1 MGRKEEIAELLSK
14 QTELKPKTILEGD
27 IEGLPEPLQRYFK
40 YSGVIGTR
48 PIKTVS
54 LKQKGY
60 FRMKEG
66 QKMMP
71 MIAEQYY
78 TTSPP
83 SFIWYGKITPLP
95 LFSVKARDR
104 LMDGKGS
111 MLIKLLGLFKV
122 GEASGAEMDQ
132 AALTRYLSEAI
143 WFPTALLNEYVRW
156 EPVDVNSARATIEYA
171 GIQSSGV
178 FHFDNEGKLK
188 TFMTERYQSEE
199 DKFTL
204 KPWSTPIQAYKEMNG
219 LNLPYKGDAVWHIDN
234 REFTYIEVEITEL
247 KYTF

>member
-1 MGRKEEIAELLSK
+1 MGRREEIAELYSRQK
-14 QTELKPKTILEGD
+14 ESKPKTIPED
-27 IEGLPEPLQRYFK
+27 DMQGLPEPVQRYFE
-40 YSGVIGTR
+40 YSGVIGMQT
-48 PIKTVS
+48 IKTVS

-78 TTSPP
+78 TTNPP

-111 MLIKLLGLFKV
+111 MLIKFLGLFKV
-122 GEASGAEMDQ
+122 GEASGAETDQ

-143 WFPTALLNEYVRW
+143 WFPTALLNEYIRW
-156 EPVDVNSARATIEYA
+156 TPVDANSAMATIEYA
-171 GIQSSGV
+171 GIQASGV
-178 FHFDNEGKLK
+178 FHFNNEGKL
-188 TFMTERYQSEE
+188 TNFTTERYQSEG
-199 DKFTL
+199 DKFLL
-204 KPWSTPIQAYKEMNG
+204 KPWSTPIQSYKKING
-219 LNLPYKGDAVWHIDN
+219 LNIPYKGDAVWHIDN
-234 REFTYIEVEITEL
+234 REFKYIEVEITKL

>member
-1 MGRKEEIAELLSK
+1 MGRREEIAELYSRQK
-14 QTELKPKTILEGD
+14 ESKPKTILEDD
-27 IEGLPEPLQRYFK
+27 IQGLPEPVQRYFE
-40 YSGVIGTR
+40 YSGVIGMQT
-48 PIKTVS
+48 IKTVS

-78 TTSPP
+78 TTNPP

-104 LMDGKGS
+104 LIDGQGS

-143 WFPTALLNEYVRW
+143 WFPTALLNEHVSW
-156 EPVDVNSARATIEYA
+156 APVDANSARATIEYA
-171 GIQSSGV
+171 GIQASGV
-178 FHFDNEGKLK
+178 FHFDNEGKP
-188 TFMTERYQSEE
+188 TNFTTERYQLEG
-199 DKFTL
+199 DKFLL
-204 KPWSTPIQAYKEMNG
+204 KPWSTPIQAYKKING
-219 LNLPYKGDAVWHIDN
+219 LNIPYKGDAVWHIDN
-234 REFTYIEVEITEL
+234 REFKYIEVEVTEL

>member
-1 MGRKEEIAELLSK
+1 MGRKQEIAELLGK
-14 QTELKPKTILEGD
+14 QTESKPKTIMEED
-27 IEGLPEPLQRYFK
+27 IEGLPESVQRYFR
-40 YSGVIGTR
+40 YSGVVGTQ

-71 MIAEQYY
+71 MTADQHY
-78 TTSPP
+78 TTNPP
-83 SFIWYGKITPLP
+83 SFIWYGKIAPLP
-95 LFSVKARDR
+95 LFTIKARDR
-104 LMDGKGS
+104 LINGKGS

-156 EPVDVNSARATIEYA
+156 APVDANSARATIEYA
-171 GIQSSGV
+171 GVQSSGV
-178 FHFDNEGKLK
+178 FHFDNEGKLNNF
-188 TFMTERYQSEE
+188 TTERYQLEG
-199 DKFTL
+199 DKFLL
-204 KPWSTPIQAYKEMNG
+204 KPWSTPIQAYKKING
-219 LNLPYKGDAVWHIDN
+219 LNIPYKGDAVWHVDN
-234 REFTYIEVEITEL
+234 REFKYIEVEITEL
-247 KYTF
+247 KYFF